1 VRYAFDFGSLFTF
14 FPFGITFVKSFQE
27 EKDENELL
35 MKRKVKILIHVIY
48 WFYMVNQFLYPWYI
62 NKTESYFWS
71 DTALNLGLS
80 LINFYAFYFII
91 PFLIKNRNILLSIL
105 TGSLLLIIIAIAR
118 YYIEVLFWKEIIHL
132 PSKEMINLNEW
143 FYAGLRLSIISGAYA
158 ILIKFA
164 IDWFDT
170 QKLKAELINQ
180 TQTSE
185 LALLRSQVNPH
196 FLFNTLNNIYSLVCK
211 KSPNAP
217 EAIMKLSSIMRYMLY
232 DANTDKVLLEKE
244 IEYLE
249 SFIEL
254 QKLRIRHTDFVELRI
269 EGEVCNKTIP
279 PMLLIPFVENAFKHG
294 SKTGACPGIRI
305 HLVAA
310 SNQLSF
316 EITNQLKKNF
326 IGQKDKIGGIGL
338 QNIQRRLEILYPRK
352 YKLETT
358 QEDDLYRVKLLIQT

>member
-170 QKLKAELINQ
+170 QKLKAEMVNQ
-180 TQTSE
+180 SQASE

-196 FLFNTLNNIYSLVCK
+196 FLFNSLNVLTSLVETDSQLAVRFIKQLSDVYRYVLENKDKELVDLKTELRFVKAFIYLQKIRFDNSLQVDISIPNTTANIIPLSLQMLVENAIKHNIVSSDQPLQIIIFTDDHYLVVRNNLQKKMVIKETGSIGLNNIRD
-211 KSPNAP
+211 
-217 EAIMKLSSIMRYMLY
+217 RYIFFSTLP
-232 DANTDKVLLEKE
+232 VI
-244 IEYLE
+244 IE
-249 SFIEL
+249 
-254 QKLRIRHTDFVELRI
+254 
-269 EGEVCNKTIP
+269 
-279 PMLLIPFVENAFKHG
+279 ENEEWF
-294 SKTGACPGIRI
+294 T
-305 HLVAA
+305 
-310 SNQLSF
+310 
-316 EITNQLKKNF
+316 
-326 IGQKDKIGGIGL
+326 
-338 QNIQRRLEILYPRK
+338 
-352 YKLETT
+352 
-358 QEDDLYRVKLLIQT
+358 VKLPLIKK